1 MESRFKSTS
10 GKMALFAV
18 MTALTVVANL
28 IMVPMPQ
35 PLAEYDLSPVLIYTL
50 GVLMEPL
57 LAGSTVAAAM
67 ALGVGYKMMIYG
79 FPPVFVLGAVLARGS
94 EAVLISL
101 LIRWR
106 RGATAK
112 PNMRWEVAVM
122 CIGAVWETAIFFA
135 LDWLLFGLGMAMVT
149 LATIVDLV
157 FIPIAVGVIVAIRR
171 SFRVNEFS

>member
-1 MESRFKSTS
+1 
-10 GKMALFAV
+10 
-18 MTALTVVANL
+18 
-28 IMVPMPQ
+28 
-35 PLAEYDLSPVLIYTL
+35 
-50 GVLMEPL
+50 
-57 LAGSTVAAAM
+57 
-67 ALGVGYKMMIYG
+67 MMIYG
-79 FPPVFVLGAVLARGS
+79 FPPVFVLGAVLARGR

-112 PNMRWEVAVM
+112 QNMRREVAAM

-135 LDWLLFGLGMAMVT
+135 LDWLLFGLGMAIVT